1 VSDRVAEALFGKT
14 RRNVLSL
21 LFGRPDERFYMR
33 QVARMTGA
41 SVAAVQHELARLTTA
56 QLVVRTPEGKQVYYR
71 ANTESPVFNEI
82 RGLMDK
88 TVGAV
93 AVVRSTLS
101 GLAGEGRIDIAFI
114 YGSVASGTYEASSD
128 VDVMI
133 IGEIKLSKIIPALRV
148 AQDRL
153 GREINPTIYPGEEL
167 RMRLTDRE
175 HFITQVMDGPKII
188 LIGSEND
195 LERLA
200 AEPLAGR

>member
-114 YGSVASGTYEASSD
+114 YGSVASGTYDAFSD

-133 IGEIKLSKIIPALRV
+133 IGEIKLSEIIPALRV

-175 HFITQVMDGPKII
+175 HFVTQVMDGPKII

-200 AEPLAGR
+200 AEPLAG

>member
-101 GLAGEGRIDIAFI
+101 GLAGEGGIDIAFI
-114 YGSVASGTYEASSD
+114 YGSVASGTYDAISD

-133 IGEIKLSKIIPALRV
+133 IGEIKLSEIIPALRV

-175 HFITQVMDGPKII
+175 HFVTEVMDGPKII

-200 AEPLAGR
+200 AEPLAG

>member
-1 VSDRVAEALFGKT
+1 MADRVAEALFGKT

-114 YGSVASGTYEASSD
+114 YGSVASGTYDALSD

-133 IGEIKLSKIIPALRV
+133 IGKIKLLEIIPALRV

-175 HFITQVMDGPKII
+175 HFVTQVMDGPKII

-200 AEPLAGR
+200 AEPLAG

>member
-1 VSDRVAEALFGKT
+1 MSDRVAEVLFGKT

-114 YGSVASGTYEASSD
+114 YGSVASGTYDAFSD

-133 IGEIKLSKIIPALRV
+133 IGEIKLSEIIPALRV

-175 HFITQVMDGPKII
+175 HFVTQVMDGPKII
-188 LIGSEND
+188 VIGSEND

-200 AEPLAGR
+200 AEPLAG

>member
-1 VSDRVAEALFGKT
+1 MADRVAEALFGKT
-14 RRNVLSL
+14 RRSVLSL

-41 SVAAVQHELARLTTA
+41 SVAGVQYELARLATA
-56 QLVVRTPEGKQVYYR
+56 QLVVRAPEGKQVYFR

-93 AVVRSTLS
+93 SVVQSALS
-101 GLAGEGRIDIAFI
+101 GLVGEGRIDIAFI
-114 YGSVASGTYEASSD
+114 YGSVASGTYDAYSD

-133 IGEIKLSKIIPALRV
+133 IGEIKLLEIIPALRV

-175 HFITQVMDGPKII
+175 HFVTQVMDGPKII

-195 LERLA
+195 LERLV
-200 AEPLAGR
+200 AEPLAG

>member
-1 VSDRVAEALFGKT
+1 MSDRVAEALFGKT
-14 RRNVLSL
+14 RRNILSL

-101 GLAGEGRIDIAFI
+101 RLAGEGRIDIAFI
-114 YGSVASGTYEASSD
+114 YGSVASGTYEAVSD

-133 IGEIKLSKIIPALRV
+133 IGEIKLSEIIPALRV

-175 HFITQVMDGPKII
+175 HFVTQVMDGPKII

-200 AEPLAGR
+200 AEPLAG

>member
-1 VSDRVAEALFGKT
+1 MADRVAEALFGKT
-14 RRNVLSL
+14 RRSVLSL

-33 QVARMTGA
+33 QVARITGA
-41 SVAAVQHELARLTTA
+41 SVAAVQYELARLAAA
-56 QLVVRTPEGKQVYYR
+56 QLVVRAPEGKQVYFR

-93 AVVRSTLS
+93 FVVQSALS
-101 GLAGEGRIDIAFI
+101 GLVGEGRIDIAFI
-114 YGSVASGTYEASSD
+114 YGSVASGTYDAYSD

-133 IGEIKLSKIIPALRV
+133 IGEIKLLEIIPALRV

-175 HFITQVMDGPKII
+175 HFVTQVMDGPKII

-195 LERLA
+195 LERLV
-200 AEPLAGR
+200 AESLAG

>member
-1 VSDRVAEALFGKT
+1 MADRVAEALFGKT

-114 YGSVASGTYEASSD
+114 YGSVASGTYDALSD

-133 IGEIKLSKIIPALRV
+133 IGKIKLLEIIPALRV

-153 GREINPTIYPGEEL
+153 GREINSTIYPGEEL

-175 HFITQVMDGPKII
+175 HFVTQVMDGPKII

-195 LERLA
+195 LKRLA
-200 AEPLAGR
+200 AEPLAG

>member
-1 VSDRVAEALFGKT
+1 MSDRVAEALFGKT

-114 YGSVASGTYEASSD
+114 YGSVASGTYDAFSD

-133 IGEIKLSKIIPALRV
+133 IGEIKLSEIIPALRV

-175 HFITQVMDGPKII
+175 HFVTQVLDGPKII

-200 AEPLAGR
+200 AEPLAG

>member
-1 VSDRVAEALFGKT
+1 MSDRVAEALFGKT

-114 YGSVASGTYEASSD
+114 YGSVASGTYDAFSD

-133 IGEIKLSKIIPALRV
+133 IGEIKLSEIIPALRV

-153 GREINPTIYPGEEL
+153 GREINSTIYPGEEL

-175 HFITQVMDGPKII
+175 HFVTQVMDGPKII

-200 AEPLAGR
+200 AEPLAG

>member
-1 VSDRVAEALFGKT
+1 MADRVAEALFGKT
-14 RRNVLSL
+14 RRSVLAL

-41 SVAAVQHELARLTTA
+41 SVAAVQYELARLATA
-56 QLVVRTPEGKQVYYR
+56 QLVVRAPEGKQVYFR

-93 AVVRSTLS
+93 AVVQSTLS
-101 GLAGEGRIDIAFI
+101 GLAREGRIDIAFI
-114 YGSVASGTYEASSD
+114 YGSVASGTHGSYSD

-133 IGEIKLSKIIPALRV
+133 IGDIKLLEIIPALRV

-175 HFITQVMDGPKII
+175 HFVIQVMDGPKIM

-195 LERLA
+195 LGRLV
-200 AEPLAGR
+200 AESLAG

>member
-1 VSDRVAEALFGKT
+1 MSDRVAEALFGKT

-114 YGSVASGTYEASSD
+114 YGSVASGTYDAFSD

-133 IGEIKLSKIIPALRV
+133 IGEIKLSEIIPALRV

-175 HFITQVMDGPKII
+175 HFVTQVMDGPKII
-188 LIGSEND
+188 LIGSKND

-200 AEPLAGR
+200 AEPLAG

>member
-1 VSDRVAEALFGKT
+1 MSDRVAEALFGKT

-114 YGSVASGTYEASSD
+114 YGSVASGTYDAFSD

-133 IGEIKLSKIIPALRV
+133 IGEIKLSEIIPALRV

-175 HFITQVMDGPKII
+175 HFVTQVMDGPKII

-200 AEPLAGR
+200 AEPLAG

>member
-1 VSDRVAEALFGKT
+1 MADRVAEALFGKT
-14 RRNVLSL
+14 RRSVLSL

-41 SVAAVQHELARLTTA
+41 SVAAVQYELARLATV
-56 QLVVRTPEGKQVYYR
+56 QLVVRAPEGKQVYFR

-93 AVVRSTLS
+93 SVVQSALS
-101 GLAGEGRIDIAFI
+101 GLVGEGRIDIAFI
-114 YGSVASGTYEASSD
+114 YGSVASGTYDAYSD

-133 IGEIKLSKIIPALRV
+133 IGEIKLLEIIPALRV

-175 HFITQVMDGPKII
+175 HFVTQVMDGPKII

-195 LERLA
+195 LERLV
-200 AEPLAGR
+200 AEPLAG

>member
-1 VSDRVAEALFGKT
+1 MADRVAEALFGKT
-14 RRNVLSL
+14 RRSVLSL

-41 SVAAVQHELARLTTA
+41 SVAAVQYELARLSSA
-56 QLVVRTPEGKQVYYR
+56 QLVVRAPEGKQVYFR

-93 AVVRSTLS
+93 SVVQSALS
-101 GLAGEGRIDIAFI
+101 GLVGEGRIDIAFI
-114 YGSVASGTYEASSD
+114 YGSVASGTYDAYSD

-133 IGEIKLSKIIPALRV
+133 IGEIKLLEIIPALRV

-167 RMRLTDRE
+167 RMRLSDRE
-175 HFITQVMDGPKII
+175 HFVTQVMDGPKIV

-195 LERLA
+195 LERLV
-200 AEPLAGR
+200 AESLAG

>member
-1 VSDRVAEALFGKT
+1 MADRVAEALFGKT
-14 RRNVLSL
+14 RRSVLSL

-41 SVAAVQHELARLTTA
+41 SVAAVQYELARLATA
-56 QLVVRTPEGKQVYYR
+56 QLVVRAPEGKQVYFR

-93 AVVRSTLS
+93 SVVQSALS
-101 GLAGEGRIDIAFI
+101 GLVGEGRIDIAFI
-114 YGSVASGTYEASSD
+114 YGSVASGTYDAYSD

-133 IGEIKLSKIIPALRV
+133 IGEIKLLEIIPALRV

-175 HFITQVMDGPKII
+175 HFVTQVMDGPKII

-195 LERLA
+195 LERLV
-200 AEPLAGR
+200 AEPLAG

>member
-1 VSDRVAEALFGKT
+1 MSDRVAEALFGKT

>member
-1 VSDRVAEALFGKT
+1 MADRVAEALFGKT
-14 RRNVLSL
+14 RRSVLSL

-41 SVAAVQHELARLTTA
+41 SVAAVQYELARLATA
-56 QLVVRTPEGKQVYYR
+56 QLVVRAPEGKQVYFR

-93 AVVRSTLS
+93 SVVQSALS
-101 GLAGEGRIDIAFI
+101 GLVGEGRIDIAFI
-114 YGSVASGTYEASSD
+114 YGSVASGTYDAYSD

-133 IGEIKLSKIIPALRV
+133 IGEIKLLEIIPALRV

-175 HFITQVMDGPKII
+175 HFVTQVMDGPKII
-188 LIGSEND
+188 LFGSEND
-195 LERLA
+195 LERLV
-200 AEPLAGR
+200 AEPLAG

>member
-1 VSDRVAEALFGKT
+1 MSDRVAEALFGKT

-114 YGSVASGTYEASSD
+114 YGSVASGTYHAFSD

-175 HFITQVMDGPKII
+175 HFVTQVMDGPKII

-200 AEPLAGR
+200 AEPLAG

>member
-14 RRNVLSL
+14 RRNILSL

-101 GLAGEGRIDIAFI
+101 RLAGEGRIDIAFI
-114 YGSVASGTYEASSD
+114 YGSVASGTYEAVSD

-133 IGEIKLSKIIPALRV
+133 IGEIKLSEIIPALRV

-175 HFITQVMDGPKII
+175 HFVTQVMDGPKII

-200 AEPLAGR
+200 AEPLAG

>member
-1 VSDRVAEALFGKT
+1 MADRVAEALFGKT
-14 RRNVLSL
+14 RRSVLSL

-41 SVAAVQHELARLTTA
+41 SVAAVQYELARLATA
-56 QLVVRTPEGKQVYYR
+56 QLVVRAPEGKQVYFR

-93 AVVRSTLS
+93 SVVQSALS
-101 GLAGEGRIDIAFI
+101 GLVGEGRIDIAFI
-114 YGSVASGTYEASSD
+114 YGSVATGTYDAYSD

-133 IGEIKLSKIIPALRV
+133 IGEIKLLGIIPALRV

-167 RMRLTDRE
+167 RMRLADRE
-175 HFITQVMDGPKII
+175 HFVTQVMDGPKII

-195 LERLA
+195 LERLV
-200 AEPLAGR
+200 AEPLAD

>member
-56 QLVVRTPEGKQVYYR
+56 QLVARTPEGKQVYYR

-114 YGSVASGTYEASSD
+114 YGSVASGTYDAFSD

-133 IGEIKLSKIIPALRV
+133 IGEIKLSEIIPALRV

-175 HFITQVMDGPKII
+175 HFVTQVMDGPKII

-200 AEPLAGR
+200 AEPLAG